1 VATHVPVLLAEAL
14 ELLAVRPGGFY
25 VDGTLGLGGH
35 AAAVLDRCAPDGSL
49 LAIDRDEDA
58 LQLARD
64 RLGRFGTRV
73 AFAHDDWRAL
83 PERLGATR
91 PDGVLLDMG
100 VSSLQF
106 DVAERGFSFRHDGP
120 LDMRMDRSQGQTAAE
135 VLRHIPEHQLADLL
149 FTLGEERR
157 SRKVAR
163 AIVQARDR
171 TPLETTAALAQ
182 VVRRAIGRV
191 PHGIDS
197 ATRTF
202 QALRLFV
209 NRELEGLGAAF
220 QKIARCLTPG
230 GRLVVIAFH
239 SLEDREVKQAFRALA
254 GPEFAVLTKKP
265 LVPGAAEVRE
275 NPRSRSAKLR
285 ALGRIGVAA

>member
-1 VATHVPVLLAEAL
+1 MATHVPVLLAEAL
-14 ELLAVRPGGFY
+14 DLLAVKPGGFY

-35 AAAVLDRCAPDGSL
+35 AESVLERCAPNGRL
-49 LAIDRDEDA
+49 LGIDRDQDA
-58 LQLARD
+58 LALTRE
-64 RLGRFGTRV
+64 RLERFGARV
-73 AFAHDDWRAL
+73 TLAHDDWRAL
-83 PERLGATR
+83 PERLGAEH

-106 DVAERGFSFRHDGP
+106 DVAERGFSFRNDGP
-120 LDMRMDRSQGQTAAE
+120 LDMRMDRSQGETAAE
-135 VLRHIPEHQLADLL
+135 VLRHIPENELADVL

-157 SRKVAR
+157 SRRVAR
-163 AIVQARDR
+163 AIVQARER
-171 TPLETTAALAQ
+171 TPLETTTALAQ
-182 VVRRAIGRV
+182 LVRRAVGRV

-197 ATRTF
+197 ATRSF

-209 NRELEGLGAAF
+209 NRELQGLGAAF
-220 QKIARCLTPG
+220 QKIARCLAPG

-265 LVPGAAEVRE
+265 LVPGEVEVRH

-285 ALGRIGVAA
+285 ALERMGAAA

>member
-14 ELLAVRPGGFY
+14 ELLAVKPGGFY
-25 VDGTLGLGGH
+25 VDGTVGLGGH
-35 AAAVLDRCAPDGSL
+35 AEAVLERSSPDGRL

-58 LQLARD
+58 LALARE
-64 RLGRFGTRV
+64 RLQRFGARV
-73 AFAHDDWRAL
+73 AVAHDDWRAL
-83 PERLGATR
+83 PERLGAER

-106 DVAERGFSFRHDGP
+106 DVAERGFSFRNDGP
-120 LDMRMDRSQGQTAAE
+120 LDMRMDRSRGETAAE
-135 VLRHIPEHQLADLL
+135 VLSDIPENELADVL

-157 SRKVAR
+157 SRRVAR
-163 AIVQARDR
+163 AIVAARAKA
-171 TPLETTAALAQ
+171 PLETTVALAQ

-197 ATRTF
+197 ATRSF

-209 NRELEGLGAAF
+209 NRELEGVGAAF
-220 QKIARCLTPG
+220 QKIARTLAPG

-254 GPEFAVLTKKP
+254 GPEFSVLTKKP
-265 LVPGAAEVRE
+265 LVPSEVEVRS

-285 ALGRIGVAA
+285 AIERFGAAA